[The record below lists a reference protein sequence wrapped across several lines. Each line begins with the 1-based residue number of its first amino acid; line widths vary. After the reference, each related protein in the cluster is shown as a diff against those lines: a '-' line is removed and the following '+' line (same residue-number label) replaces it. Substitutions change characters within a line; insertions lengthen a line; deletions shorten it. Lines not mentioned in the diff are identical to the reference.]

1 MTLYSRAIVE
11 AVCLSEGPIGSADE
25 VALHLGLKNRFTL
38 ARLLKR
44 EGVPPLHRLAQWA
57 TMLSWVVAAERDG
70 VSLCWMAFR
79 ARRHPSA
86 CYRLVKE
93 VTGLRWDEVRARG
106 SGWVQRRLL
115 AEFARRVSG
124 PPRPC

>member
-1 MTLYSRAIVE
+1 MTLYPRAIVE

-38 ARLLKR
+38 ARL
-44 EGVPPLHRLAQWA
+44 
-57 TMLSWVVAAERDG
+57 
-70 VSLCWMAFR
+70 
-79 ARRHPSA
+79 
-86 CYRLVKE
+86 
-93 VTGLRWDEVRARG
+93 
-106 SGWVQRRLL
+106 